1 MEEARKLVG
10 PILNSTE
17 GTSDDGLPILV
28 LVQLLQAA
36 VVFENRAAAEALA
49 ARLAC
54 VAHLA
59 VSELGSTGVARHLG
73 DAALLVGDRVAAR
86 AYYLQA
92 LDVAGKI
99 RFRPELALTHLQL
112 AELLL
117 GDADE
122 DGRSEAVEHLE
133 IAIPELTEMKMQP
146 GLERALSLLE
156 EGEPPAPT
164 SGAQGP
170 QILTGREREV
180 AHLLAAGRSN
190 REIADMLVI
199 AEGTVEVHVKH
210 ILSKLGLRSRAQVAA
225 GFSNQRP
232 EGSAENH
239 M

>member
-1 MEEARKLVG
+1 
-10 PILNSTE
+10 
-17 GTSDDGLPILV
+17 V

-156 EGEPPAPT
+156 EGEPPAPAPT
-164 SGAQGP
+164 SGSQAP

-190 REIADMLVI
+190 REIADTLVI
-199 AEGTVEVHVKH
+199 TEGTVEVHVKH

-225 GFSNQRP
+225 WAADGRV
-232 EGSAENH
+232 
-239 M
+239 